1 MSGTKIFSISI
12 VLWAASLTVT
22 SCHRSLEDRA
32 AKEAVE
38 YTRKNCPTP
47 YRNNSRV
54 DSITFHKATK
64 TYVYYYT
71 FRGPLDDPMLLQKN
85 KKKIREELL
94 QNLRNDPGLKLYK
107 DHGFSFRYLARS
119 QTTGRTL
126 LDETYTK
133 KQYLI

>member
-1 MSGTKIFSISI
+1 MLGTKIFSISI
-12 VLWAASLTVT
+12 VFMVSSLTIT

-54 DSITFHKATK
+54 DSITFDRITK

-71 FRGPLDDPMLLQKN
+71 FKGKLDNPMLLIKN
-85 KKKIREELL
+85 KKKIRVGLL
-94 QNLRNDPGLKLYK
+94 QNLINDPGLKIYK

-119 QTTGRTL
+119 FTTGKIL